1 MLFKTIRAW
10 NWPLL
15 GVIAFCALSLTGAT
29 EVSRVDEPWPVL
41 LSSEPVEIDADF
53 AKLQLRANITLARLM
68 ESDHTAE

>member
-15 GVIAFCALSLTGAT
+15 GAIAFCALSLTGAT
-29 EVSRVDEPWPVL
+29 EGSHVDKPWPVL

-53 AKLQLRANITLARLM
+53 AKLQLRATITLARLM
-68 ESDHTAE
+68 ESDHAAE

>member
-15 GVIAFCALSLTGAT
+15 GVIAFYALSLTGAT
-29 EVSRVDEPWPVL
+29 EVSRVDKPWPVL